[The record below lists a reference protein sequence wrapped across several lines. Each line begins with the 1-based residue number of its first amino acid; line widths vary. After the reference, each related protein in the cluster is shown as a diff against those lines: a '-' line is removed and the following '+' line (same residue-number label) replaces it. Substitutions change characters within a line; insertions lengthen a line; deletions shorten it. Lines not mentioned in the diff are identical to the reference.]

1 MTSTPHDSLF
11 KFTFTQV
18 EHAAEL
24 LRHVLPPKLVRHIDF
39 ATLAVCPGSF
49 VDEALKERHSD
60 ILFSAQLAG
69 RPALFYFLTEHQ
81 STVEALLGFRFLRYE
96 VRIWEGWLKDNP
108 NARLIPAIIPVLV
121 HHSETGWT
129 GEVVF
134 EALLDVDAEV
144 FEVIAPYVP
153 RFRFILD
160 DLSAESDEALRGRA
174 MTALGRLALWCLR
187 NARTPAEIVRGLG
200 SWLDLVREVRRAP
213 NGATA
218 LAAIFRYIFV
228 VNERFGVEELM
239 GLLAQAV
246 DEEGKR
252 EMASVA
258 DQLIERGR
266 REGERELLL
275 KQLRARFG
283 ELPET
288 AVARVNK
295 ADVAELDVWA
305 ERVLSAPTLAKVLT

>member
-1 MTSTPHDSLF
+1 
-11 KFTFTQV
+11 
-18 EHAAEL
+18 
-24 LRHVLPPKLVRHIDF
+24 
-39 ATLAVCPGSF
+39 

-108 NARLIPAIIPVLV
+108 NARLIPAIVPVLV

-129 GEVVF
+129 GEVFF
-134 EALLDVDAEV
+134 EALLDVDPEV
-144 FEVIAPYVP
+144 LEMIAPYVP

-160 DLSAESDEALRGRA
+160 DLSAESDETLRGRA

-187 NARTPAEIVRGLG
+187 NARTPAEIVRGIG
-200 SWLDLVREVRRAP
+200 GWLDLVREVRRAP
-213 NGATA
+213 NGAAA
-218 LAAIFRYIFV
+218 LAVIFRYIFL

-266 REGERELLL
+266 REGERNGLVQGERNVLL
-275 KQLRARFG
+275 KLLRARFG
-283 ELPET
+283 ELPEA
-288 AVARVNK
+288 AVARVNE
-295 ADVAELDVWA
+295 ADVAQLDVWA